1 MFCKKSRIPCFFF
14 LYACRFLF
22 FVIEARNLPDPVKTE
37 IFSGKTEIVSIFTAK
52 TGNPAKR
59 YIDKLTSLN

>member
-37 IFSGKTEIVSIFTAK
+37 IFYEKTEIVSIFTAK
-52 TGNPAKR
+52 TGNPTKR